1 MATDVNTHETPK
13 GGARARVV
21 AAAALLAFASAIG
34 YAGHE
39 GYRAA
44 TDSFVAPIILS
55 PDNDVVLA
63 NKAKL
68 GELTV
73 ERARIVAE
81 VQDAEAD
88 LAAGDKALARLRAL
102 DLVAS
107 NALAWTEDVTAR
119 QAAATAVELKTL
131 HRKRELL
138 AAMASKQERIAR
150 DATDNLGASLISK
163 TDLTREELALNQVQI
178 AMLDNESARVQS
190 EVEMRG
196 LSLAQRSLARR
207 SGAPLMPEALGREEQ
222 MVRLELEILR
232 LESEQRTKQ
241 VQRGLLVD
249 KLAKMD
255 ELEQQLRARPLFR
268 ATERS
273 MDVAFVPYTQ
283 LAGVAR
289 GADVYDCVWGIFRCK
304 PVGKIAEIVPGEVIL
319 PDPWGN
325 PARGQYAV
333 LDLQQHESAKAK
345 VLRVRGPGLP
355 AQENEPPPSTVSVR

>member
-1 MATDVNTHETPK
+1 MATDMNKEKATT
-13 GGARARVV
+13 GGARARVL
-21 AAAALLAFASAIG
+21 AAATLLAFLSAIG
-34 YAGHE
+34 YAGRE

-44 TDSFVAPIILS
+44 TDSFVAPVILS

-68 GELTV
+68 GEFSI
-73 ERARIVAE
+73 ERARIAAE
-81 VQDAEAD
+81 IHETEAD
-88 LAAGDKALARLRAL
+88 LDAGEKALVRLQAL
-102 DLVAS
+102 GVVAKNS
-107 NALAWTEDVTAR
+107 LAWTEDVTTR
-119 QAAATAVELKTL
+119 QAVATAVELKTL
-131 HRKRELL
+131 QRKRELL
-138 AAMASKQERIAR
+138 AAMASKQERITR

-163 TDLTREELALNQVQI
+163 TDLTREELALNQVQV

-190 EVEMRG
+190 EVELRG

-222 MVRLELEILR
+222 MVRLELEMLR
-232 LESEQRTKQ
+232 LESEQRAKR

-289 GADVYDCVWGIFRCK
+289 GGDVYECVWGIFRCK
-304 PVGKIAEIVPGEVIL
+304 AVGKIAEIVPGEVIL

-325 PARGQYAV
+325 TARGQYAV

-345 VLRVRGPGLP
+345 VLRVRGEALP
-355 AQENEPPPSTVSVR
+355 AQSSELPPSTVSAR